1 VQYIDVLNNFGIK
14 EVGKLEIEGNREG
27 CSEDINVGWLEREG
41 TKEGDDD
48 GIIIVKVFTSF
59 PLKKPPSSINLPPT
73 LTL

>member
-27 CSEDINVGWLEREG
+27 SEDNVGWLEREG

-48 GIIIVKVFTSF
+48 GMIMVKVFTSF
-59 PLKKPPSSINLPPT
+59 PLKNPPSPINLPPT
-73 LTL
+73 LTS